1 MKNGV
6 TPDVLKK
13 VMGAIVEGSDRE
25 LFALAE
31 NELEQYW
38 HFKFDSERSADGNLY
53 LFYDMLKLYS
63 HFVRRWEEHH
73 NGHCC
78 VVERVRDK
86 YLMPKIRRFLAEL
99 SANFVQQAQ
108 TVNPL
113 GNTENG
119 TAV

>member
-13 VMGAIVEGSDRE
+13 VMGAIAEGSDRE

-38 HFKFDSERSADGNLY
+38 HFKFDSERSADSNLY
-53 LFYDMLKLYS
+53 SFYDMLKLYS
-63 HFVRRWEEHH
+63 HFCRRWEEHH
-73 NGHCC
+73 NGSCC

-86 YLMPKIRRFLAEL
+86 YIMPKIRHFLVEF
-99 SANFVQQAQ
+99 SAKIAQQ
-108 TVNPL
+108 PY
-113 GNTENG
+113 GKTE
-119 TAV
+119 